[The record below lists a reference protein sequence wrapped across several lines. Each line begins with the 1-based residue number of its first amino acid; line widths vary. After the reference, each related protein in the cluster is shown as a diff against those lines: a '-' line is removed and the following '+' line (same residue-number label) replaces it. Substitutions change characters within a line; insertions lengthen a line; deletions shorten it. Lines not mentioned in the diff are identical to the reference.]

1 MKANFT
7 ITLTYPVGY
16 QGISN
21 MQELG
26 RTTSPSAYSLHA
38 QHHAPRTTHRAPR
51 TAHRAPRTTHHAV
64 RRRSKLVITG
74 FSTLARIESKFA
86 TSVRMS
92 TYLVCYSINKFESI
106 QTTTTDGKV
115 RLSPTPL
122 FLVFVFMS
130 GVE

>member
-1 MKANFT
+1 VRA
-7 ITLTYPVGY
+7 
-16 QGISN
+16 
-21 MQELG
+21 
-26 RTTSPSAYSLHA
+26 LHA
-38 QHHAPRTTHRAPR
+38 QHHAPR
-51 TAHRAPRTTHHAV
+51 RTTHHAV
-64 RRRSKLVITG
+64 RRRSQLVITG

-122 FLVFVFMS
+122 FLVFVLMRNEIYI
-130 GVE
+130 VQYNTIQ